1 MKILFVCTGNTCRS
15 PMAAAL
21 LAKAAAESGL
31 RIEVLSAG
39 TGAAEYQPAT
49 PEALG
54 AMRDLD
60 IDLSAHRSRRLSADL
75 VAAADLILTMTAAQ
89 RATVRLLAPEAA
101 GKVFTLLDF
110 AGTGTGHPGQEVT
123 VSQSNPS
130 QSSPVECDIPDPI
143 GQPLEHYR
151 RCAAILQDA
160 VRAVVGRL
168 SAMEPATEARRGEGG
183 AMRVA
188 LGGDHGGYRLKE
200 AVKGWL
206 DELGVAYEDFG
217 AHSLDSVD
225 YPDYARVVAE
235 RVASGEFDRG
245 ILVCGTGIGM
255 AIAANKVPGV
265 RAALCHDV
273 FSARATREH
282 NDSNVLTLGERV
294 VGPGLARAI
303 VEAWLEAGFG
313 GGRHVQRV
321 EKIRAI
327 EEAYSQC
334 RREKY

>member
-1 MKILFVCTGNTCRS
+1 MLKILFVCTGNTCRS

-31 RIEVLSAG
+31 RLEVGSAG
-39 TGAAEYQPAT
+39 TDAIEGCRAASPA
-49 PEALG
+49 LD
-54 AMRDLD
+54 AMRDYGV
-60 IDLSAHRSRRLSADL
+60 DLGAHRSRRLNEAL
-75 VAAADLILTMTAAQ
+75 VADADLILTMTGAQ
-89 RATVRLLAPEAA
+89 KALVRLLVPEATV
-101 GKVFTLLDF
+101 KTFTLLEF
-110 AGTGTGHPGQEVT
+110 AGPAPARPGQEET
-123 VSQSNPS
+123 AQRSNP
-130 QSSPVECDIPDPI
+130 PEAEIPDPI
-143 GQPLEHYR
+143 GQSLEQYR
-151 RCAAILQDA
+151 RCAATLYRA
-160 VRAVVGRL
+160 VRAVAGRL
-168 SAMEPATEARRGEGG
+168 AGEEGG

-188 LGGDHGGYRLKE
+188 LGADHGGYRLKE
-200 AVKGWL
+200 AIKGWL

-225 YPDYARVVAE
+225 YPDYARAVAE
-235 RVASGEFDRG
+235 RVASGDFDRG

-303 VEAWLEAGFG
+303 VEAWLGTEFG
-313 GGRHVQRV
+313 GGRHSQRV
-321 EKIRAI
+321 AKIRQI
-327 EEAYSQC
+327 EEAY
-334 RREKY
+334 RRCGREER